1 MSHFSFKMFHPRKDE
16 RIHQVLQVH
25 HKMPY
30 GLSTASDKARSLQ
43 ASGEQPPGLTPVSS
57 HPTSGSFI
65 DKIRKVSTFKVYFLH
80 CKKLHSLK
88 IKMNKISLCTDGD
101 NLIFWI
107 CAHSPVHTPALFWL
121 VLTQSTSKLLIS
133 TYFCTALKTT
143 PFPFPTAHRKQKKK
157 AIHAPVAMKRRK
169 YSHADRAILTG
180 ALKSSPE
187 KSAQTVDFPCHH
199 QWCWRPHTPG
209 AAKTE
214 SKTGEKHC
222 PKDSPLSWLQLA
234 GE

>member
-88 IKMNKISLCTDGD
+88 IKMNKIALCTDGD
-101 NLIFWI
+101 NLIFLGI
-107 CAHSPVHTPALFWL
+107 RSFPSTHTRPVLAGVYSINQQAINFNLFL
-121 VLTQSTSKLLIS
+121 
-133 TYFCTALKTT
+133 YCLKN
-143 PFPFPTAHRKQKKK
+143 
-157 AIHAPVAMKRRK
+157 
-169 YSHADRAILTG
+169 Y
-180 ALKSSPE
+180 
-187 KSAQTVDFPCHH
+187 
-199 QWCWRPHTPG
+199 
-209 AAKTE
+209 
-214 SKTGEKHC
+214 
-222 PKDSPLSWLQLA
+222 PLSLSNCT
-234 GE
+234 